1 MPDFG
6 ETTLRRIKMT
16 EEEIIFESQDEEDA
30 KVYDLYE
37 KGIISYEQYLA
48 LSKKILEKN
57 KL

>member
-1 MPDFG
+1 
-6 ETTLRRIKMT
+6 MT

-37 KGIISYEQYLA
+37 TGIISYEQYLA
-48 LSKKILEKN
+48 LSKKILENN